1 MKKIFLLFY
10 YAFFQYIPMQLM
22 LGYRIGYILRRFV
35 VKCILG
41 NRCGNDVIVKDRCY
55 FGNVSRL
62 TVGDRSQ
69 MGQNARFQGTI
80 QIGNDYALGHDVVM
94 MATNHEF
101 SSLDIPIN
109 R

>member
-1 MKKIFLLFY
+1 
-10 YAFFQYIPMQLM
+10 MQLM

-69 MGQNARFQGTI
+69 MG
-80 QIGNDYALGHDVVM
+80 
-94 MATNHEF
+94 
-101 SSLDIPIN
+101 
-109 R
+109 